1 MRGRSLVAIL
11 GVAGVCVLAAGLAV
25 WVAAGKQLETAA
37 TSTVIAIPDNPAA
50 LAATEAQEAEIVAS
64 LPGAVGERPAPAV
77 EVMASEPALPEKL
90 FIVDTIRLKLSDTGL
105 RAGAHADDLAA
116 LEAFYAGHTGPA
128 LWMTGAG
135 LSPGAQSILGEIA
148 KANDWGLDASA
159 FVVPPADYQPTV
171 AEDQAAT
178 EIAIDLAILKYARY
192 ARGGRANPAALSE
205 VMDQTATL
213 RDPKTVLTE
222 IVVAKTPD
230 AYLRD
235 LHPKHEQ
242 FERLRQAL
250 LKARAGGE
258 AKPKDVNRLLVNM
271 ERWRWMPEDLGA
283 FHVWLNTPEFMMSV
297 VKGGKT
303 IHSERIVVGKR
314 VYATPVFS
322 ADMKTIVF
330 NPEWI
335 VPQTIIKEDL
345 LPKLREKKSS
355 GFLGLGESGYNLEVL
370 KVNRLTVKYKDRV
383 VDPSKVDWQ
392 NVNMDNITFT
402 QPPGPRNVLGKVKF
416 LYPNEHAVY
425 LHDTLKRGL
434 FKNAVR
440 VEGHQCPRVANPD
453 KFAAVLLAED
463 KGWTK
468 DKIDKLMAN
477 GNNTAVDLDHPV
489 PVHTTY
495 FTAVVGEDGKVKTSP
510 DIYKLDRVVAKAILG
525 KAAAGPAV
533 AQTAPAPPRKP
544 ANGSLAASAP

>member
-1 MRGRSLVAIL
+1 M
-11 GVAGVCVLAAGLAV
+11 LAAGFAV
-25 WVAAGKQLETAA
+25 WAAGGKQPETAA
-37 TSTVIAIPDNPAA
+37 TSMIIAIPDNPAA
-50 LAATEAQEAEIVAS
+50 LAATEVQEAEVVAS
-64 LPGAVGERPAPAV
+64 LPGAIDDTPAPAA
-77 EVMASEPALPEKL
+77 EVMASEPALAQKL
-90 FIVDTIRLKLSDTGL
+90 FIADAIKLKLQDAGL
-105 RAGAHADDLAA
+105 RVGAHADDLAG
-116 LEAFYAGHTGPA
+116 LEAFYAGRTGPA
-128 LWMTGAG
+128 LWMTDAG
-135 LSPGAQSILGEIA
+135 LSPGAQSIITEIA

-159 FVVPPADYQPTV
+159 FAVPPVDYRPMT

-178 EIAIDLAILKYARY
+178 EIALDLAILRYARY
-192 ARGGRANPAALSE
+192 ARGGRADPAALSK

-222 IVVAKTPD
+222 IAMAKTPD
-230 AYLRD
+230 VYLRA

-242 FERLRQAL
+242 FELLRQAL
-250 LKARAGGE
+250 LKARASGD
-258 AKPKDVNRLLVNM
+258 AKPKDVKRLLVNM
-271 ERWRWMPEDLGA
+271 ERWRWMPEDLGPL
-283 FHVWLNTPEFMMSV
+283 HVWLNTPEFMVSV
-297 VKGGKT
+297 VKGGET

-345 LPKLREKKSS
+345 LPNLRVKKSS
-355 GFLGLGESGYNLEVL
+355 GFLRLGESGYNLEVL

-425 LHDTLKRGL
+425 LHDTLRRGL

-440 VEGHQCPRVANPD
+440 VEGHHCPRVANPD

-477 GNNTAVDLDHPV
+477 GKNTAIDLDHPI

-495 FTAVVGEDGKVKTSP
+495 FTAMVDADGKVKTFA
-510 DIYKLDRVVAKAILG
+510 DIYRLDGKVASAVIGKSATVVARTV
-525 KAAAGPAV
+525 PASS
-533 AQTAPAPPRKP
+533 
-544 ANGSLAASAP
+544 GSLAATTP

>member
-1 MRGRSLVAIL
+1 M
-11 GVAGVCVLAAGLAV
+11 LAAGLAV
-25 WVAAGKQLETAA
+25 WVGSGDQTQTAA
-37 TSTVIAIPDNPAA
+37 SSTIIAIPDNPAA
-50 LAATEAQEAEIVAS
+50 LAASEAQEAEVVAS
-64 LPGAVGERPAPAV
+64 LPGSAEEITAPEA
-77 EVMASEPALPEKL
+77 EAMAPEPALAEKL
-90 FIVDTIRLKLSDTGL
+90 LIVEDIRLKLKDAGL
-105 RAGAHADDLAA
+105 RAGAHADDLAG
-116 LEAFYAGHTGPA
+116 LEAFYGAHTGPA
-128 LWMTGAG
+128 LWLTSDG
-135 LSPGAQSILGEIA
+135 LTPEAQSILGELA
-148 KANDWGLDASA
+148 KADDWGLDAGA
-159 FVVPPADYQPTV
+159 FVVPPADYQPAT

-178 EIAIDLAILKYARY
+178 EVAIDLAILRYARY
-192 ARGGRANPAALSE
+192 ARGGRADPATLSK
-205 VMDQTATL
+205 VMDQKATL

-222 IVVAKTPD
+222 IAVAETPD
-230 AYLRD
+230 VYLTD

-250 LKARAGGE
+250 LKARASGE
-258 AKPKDVNRLLVNM
+258 AKPKDVKRILVNM
-271 ERWRWMPEDLGA
+271 ERWRWMPEDLGPLY
-283 FHVWLNTPEFMMSV
+283 VWLNTPEFMASV
-297 VKGGKT
+297 VKGGET

-322 ADMKTIVF
+322 AEMKTIVF

-335 VPQTIIKEDL
+335 VPQTIIKEYL
-345 LPKLREKKSS
+345 LPSLRVKKSS
-355 GFLGLGESGYNLEVL
+355 GFLNLGESGYDLEVL

-383 VDPSKVDWQ
+383 VDPVTVDWQ

-453 KFAAVLLAED
+453 KFAAALLAED
-463 KGWTK
+463 KSWTK

-477 GNNTAVDLDHPV
+477 GKNTAIDLDRPI

-495 FTAVVGEDGKVKTSP
+495 FTAVVDADGKVKTFG
-510 DIYKLDRVVAKAILG
+510 DIYRLDAKVASAVIG
-525 KAAAGPAV
+525 KSVGAPAV
-533 AQTAPAPPRKP
+533 AQTTPS
-544 ANGSLAASAP
+544 GSLATTSP